1 LQFFATDPNA
11 NTGTDGGR
19 IERRYRHQA
28 SRDDLEVL
36 RQKADQIAAVVS
48 KVPGAA
54 DVRAERVAG
63 LPYLRIRIR
72 RDALAVMVL
81 TPRTCLIPSRHHFH
95 SLLLL

>member
-1 LQFFATDPNA
+1 MRIRELME
-11 NTGTDGGR
+11 GGSSGD
-19 IERRYRHQA
+19 IA
-28 SRDDLEVL
+28 IKLLGDDLEVL